1 MGVEQAHATSNYYLI
16 AGLLVIIGILVL
28 VAICIGIM
36 NLRRL
41 INICRKSE
49 TVDGR
54 NESAASTPSELQEYV
69 PLAKDSDVPR
79 IILTENNFSP
89 PTYTDAVSTSV

>member
-54 NESAASTPSELQEYV
+54 NESATERQEYV
-69 PLAKDSDVPR
+69 QLTNNPDVPR
-79 IILTENNFSP
+79 ISLTDNNISP
-89 PTYTDAVSTSV
+89 PTYTETCTTYTSV